1 MFCCR
6 PHRARARARR
16 QPPDGC
22 WGHPSLHPAC
32 TQPKRSQPAFPVP
45 ALLVKVPQLYPHY
58 LSCWARLASGGW
70 GRAGSTYPCSPGW
83 AQDFPAATSPVTW
96 GLGLSGP
103 LTTLGYRSRTQTGPL
118 GEESGAQRGFLVRSQ
133 AAQDGADRTQA
144 SSPPVGALSDAHQ
157 PAGHLQGHVG
167 THRPT
172 GGQLGVGL
180 RITQVGLWT
189 CGRGEGGLGS
199 FREWQ
204 GPGVEGP
211 ATFSRKHFLSPCV
224 PRGSWPAPS

>member
-172 GGQLGVGL
+172 GGSWGWAMDNPGGPVDV
-180 RITQVGLWT
+180 RA
-189 CGRGEGGLGS
+189 GRRGPREFQRVAGAWRGGTSDL
-199 FREWQ
+199 
-204 GPGVEGP
+204 
-211 ATFSRKHFLSPCV
+211 
-224 PRGSWPAPS
+224 